1 MWFNGLTKDIMQ
13 RIVNWLMIKVRD
25 ELMNELIDEIID
37 ALIYLIDKEIDR

>member
-1 MWFNGLTKDIMQ
+1 MQ

-37 ALIYLIDKEIDR
+37 LFNR